1 MEKVIMSLLSSP
13 AITERPA
20 AGRAVDPH
28 HAGPLAAIAAVPS
41 GEQDR
46 LLWEHGEAVA
56 DLMANHFSRRAP
68 HLAANSGFAWWQRA
82 AGDH

>member
-46 LLWEHGEAVA
+46 LLWEHGEK
-56 DLMANHFSRRAP
+56 SRPHAP
-68 HLAANSGFAWWQRA
+68 RNQQPPPAAAQRA
-82 AGDH
+82 RHAKRPVR